1 MELDKEQK
9 DLLIKTLKGSR
20 NCINMMCEQAVASL
34 NTFKVMGQEIP
45 KVLLKRQAQE
55 REEMERIIDN
65 IDESLKFLEKSDW
78 HTRKLP
84 S

>member
-9 DLLIKTLKGSR
+9 DLLIKTLKSSR

-55 REEMERIIDN
+55 QEEMEKIIDD
-65 IDESLKFLEKSDW
+65 IDESLKFLKKSD
-78 HTRKLP
+78 
-84 S
+84 

>member
-9 DLLIKTLKGSR
+9 DLLIKNLRSSR

-65 IDESLKFLEKSDW
+65 IDESLKFLEKSD
-78 HTRKLP
+78 
-84 S
+84 

>member
-20 NCINMMCEQAVASL
+20 NGINMMCEQAVASL

-45 KVLLKRQAQE
+45 KVLLKKQAQE
-55 REEMERIIDN
+55 QEEMEKIIDD
-65 IDESLKFLEKSDW
+65 IDESLKFLEKSD
-78 HTRKLP
+78 
-84 S
+84 

>member
-1 MELDKEQK
+1 MELDKQQK
-9 DLLIKTLKGSR
+9 DLLIKTLKSSR

-55 REEMERIIDN
+55 REEMEKIIDD
-65 IDESLKFLEKSDW
+65 IDEFLKSLEKSD
-78 HTRKLP
+78 
-84 S
+84 